1 MTYRQKAEQMLME
14 RMGVNTYSAAEI
26 VRLIEREGEYTPRVF
41 GALNAAPDAEE
52 WDEIA
57 PESENNNG

>member
-1 MTYRQKAEQMLME
+1 MTYRQKAEKMLME
-14 RMGVNTYSAAEI
+14 RMGVSEYSAAEI
-26 VRLIEREGEYTPRVF
+26 VRLLEREGEYTPRVL

-57 PESENNNG
+57 PESED